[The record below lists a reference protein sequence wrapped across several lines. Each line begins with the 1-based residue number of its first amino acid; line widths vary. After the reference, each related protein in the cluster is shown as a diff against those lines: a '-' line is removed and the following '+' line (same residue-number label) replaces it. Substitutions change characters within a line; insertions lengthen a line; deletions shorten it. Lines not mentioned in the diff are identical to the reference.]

1 MGAEP
6 LVLSVSLGGDV
17 VCRMGV
23 AQVREVRRT
32 LGRLAK
38 RRRRLLESDGD
49 TEDGGKGSK
58 KGKGKEG
65 RSEVLSAWWRWKQ
78 LGGGELSTEDT
89 IEAVQEEKKV
99 IEARAWSWR
108 KVMDGLSKEGDEK
121 EGVRE
126 RRYAGM
132 MIPAGQALH
141 IDRLPP
147 RTSYQI
153 PWRSLECETDDD
165 RDAELETKRKANLQ
179 DRLTQR
185 ALLRASRA
193 LNPRSLEDEDEDD
206 EEEEDDGEET
216 QVWGLYAVK
225 KPTGF
230 FACPLLVA
238 DLVQVHLPRFYLD
251 AIESL

>member
-1 MGAEP
+1 MGSEP

-38 RRRRLLESDGD
+38 RRRRLLENEGDVEGDG
-49 TEDGGKGSK
+49 K

-78 LGGGELSTEDT
+78 LGGGELSMEDVS
-89 IEAVQEEKKV
+89 EGVEEEKKS
-99 IEARAWSWR
+99 IEERAWGWR

-132 MIPAGQALH
+132 MIPAGKALH

-147 RTSYQI
+147 RASFLLLRTWSV
-153 PWRSLECETDDD
+153 TDDD
-165 RDAELETKRKANLQ
+165 
-179 DRLTQR
+179 
-185 ALLRASRA
+185 
-193 LNPRSLEDEDEDD
+193 DEM
-206 EEEEDDGEET
+206 
-216 QVWGLYAVK
+216 
-225 KPTGF
+225 
-230 FACPLLVA
+230 
-238 DLVQVHLPRFYLD
+238 
-251 AIESL
+251 